1 MDAETLRLL
10 LAGFLVAMYIL
21 AMFYLRR
28 RKISLGEYTFW
39 GLFALFVPALG
50 PFLVIISRPGN
61 IKHNPQ
67 KNGGRRTRRGEGLS
81 DATHP
86 L

>member
-1 MDAETLRLL
+1 
-10 LAGFLVAMYIL
+10 MYIL

-61 IKHNPQ
+61 IKHNGHEGEKVYRMQLTLCDPLWPSRLFF
-67 KNGGRRTRRGEGLS
+67 RR
-81 DATHP
+81 
-86 L
+86 